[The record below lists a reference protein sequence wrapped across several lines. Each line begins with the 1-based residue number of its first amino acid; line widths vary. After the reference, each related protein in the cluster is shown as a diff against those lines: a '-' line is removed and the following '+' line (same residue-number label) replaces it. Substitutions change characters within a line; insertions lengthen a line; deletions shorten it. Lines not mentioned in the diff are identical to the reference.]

1 MIYIKLIRWPHLLMM
16 ALSMVLVRHMI
27 ILPRLAEAG
36 LSPVSNSLVF
46 SALVLAVMLIAAGGF
61 VINDLFD
68 RETDS
73 INQAEKM
80 IVGRFIGNSE
90 ALMLFRLLSLIGN
103 LSGAFVAWKLSSWQ
117 LALIFPVMTG
127 LLWFYSSRY
136 KRMALTG
143 NIVVSFAIA
152 MVMLIVWLTDFFAL
166 RSEPILFSRAMPVLP
181 EITGLV
187 MAYTL
192 FSFLVNFIGEIIVD
206 ILNVPGDSKMGFK
219 TFPIVYGILP
229 AKNLT
234 IGLVTTL
241 VFMLG
246 FWQLILFKVGL
257 KAALGAMFS
266 LTALSIVLLIQLA
279 LTHQPKGYKAVL
291 LLQRLLIVA
300 GIVSFIFL

>member
-206 ILNVPGDSKMGFK
+206 ILNIPGDSKMGFR

-300 GIVSFIFL
+300 GVVSFIFL

>member
-166 RSEPILFSRAMPVLP
+166 RSDALLFSRAMLVLP

-206 ILNVPGDSKMGFK
+206 ILNVPGDSKMGFR

-266 LTALSIVLLIQLA
+266 LTALSIILLIQLA

-300 GIVSFIFL
+300 GIISFIFL